1 MLEDFRLRVFVT
13 VAQAGSFTMAAVQL
27 GITKPAVSQ
36 HISELEKNYGV
47 RLFDRLRGAIVLTP
61 SGELFYE
68 HAVEILQQYSDLH
81 QMLQRFPERI
91 VRVSASED
99 VFHYLVTTVLD
110 RFQKVHPEIGFQHSF
125 LQEADLRVSLEAS
138 PTEKGT
144 IRLSYHPSSSFAS
157 TRLWSVL
164 SKVLQPALK

>member
-27 GITKPAVSQ
+27 GITQPAVSQ
-36 HISELEKNYGV
+36 HVSELEKNYGV

-68 HAVEILQQYSDLH
+68 HAVEILQQYSDMH

-125 LQEADLRVSLEAS
+125 LQNTGPD
-138 PTEKGT
+138 K
-144 IRLSYHPSSSFAS
+144 
-157 TRLWSVL
+157 
-164 SKVLQPALK
+164 LKAYLYCIFHKDKRRGAFSATPPNLLF